1 MSIADCRPMAM
12 VHWRDDIRRAVL
24 AGCAAE
30 SPEQLA
36 AKNRLL
42 TSYPPPGEA
51 RIWVFR
57 NYQPEITREE
67 PYVRINGGLS
77 ASRRWDAPFIT
88 MSRRGIM

>member
-1 MSIADCRPMAM
+1 MSIAVAVRWLWSVGIMIFAA
-12 VHWRDDIRRAVL
+12 AVL

-51 RIWVFR
+51 RIWFFGR
-57 NYQPEITREE
+57 YYCFLR
-67 PYVRINGGLS
+67 L
-77 ASRRWDAPFIT
+77 
-88 MSRRGIM
+88 